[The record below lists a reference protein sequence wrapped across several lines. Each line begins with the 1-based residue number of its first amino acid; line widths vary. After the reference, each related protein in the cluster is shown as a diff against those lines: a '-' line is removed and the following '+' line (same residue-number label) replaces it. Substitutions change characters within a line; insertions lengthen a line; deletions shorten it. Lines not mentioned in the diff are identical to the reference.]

1 MWFRLSVI
9 LLTALAFAG
18 PGPRVHAQ
26 PAPQAAPAPSPC
38 EAQNVVIAGY
48 ALEMANLKIRIAEYE
63 RILKAHSSAPPAAP
77 ATPSAP
83 AVTPAK

>member
-1 MWFRLSVI
+1 M
-9 LLTALAFAG
+9 
-18 PGPRVHAQ
+18 
-26 PAPQAAPAPSPC
+26 
-38 EAQNVVIAGY
+38 VIAGY